1 MDLRRAASAEG
12 EGEGEGEG
20 ESILVI
26 DSDSHTLLSDF
37 LLWLQDR
44 EPRS

>member
-1 MDLRRAASAEG
+1 MDLRRAASA
-12 EGEGEGEG
+12 EGEG